1 MAVNSLNPRENRALH
16 LCAALFF
23 VASPLLIMLILSAL
37 AGQNMF
43 LAKPYLNDEVDY
55 WRVMYS
61 VKACGLNFGST
72 EHLVGYTAPIGPLGS
87 HGVSPLAAWLWYALL
102 LPWTDSAIVTA
113 GVIMLTAALALFTLI
128 ARPGTAQ
135 LFLLGLFTLL
145 FPPLVRYINLSMME
159 MPCYAGVIVYA
170 ALLFRYEKEH
180 SGALPKSRWVL
191 PALVICGLWCT
202 VLRMS
207 NVVLFFPAILIF
219 CDNKIS
225 WKLPGCLMLY
235 ALGVLAFNWC
245 FSLFVAPYPD
255 VLYGLMQS
263 DSLTELLRGL
273 YHNTVSNILHFLDPR
288 SDNSLPQAMARY
300 FYLLVLVFL
309 LIKTLLKKQSGK
321 ISFTWRW
328 EYFGVLMAGAGC
340 LALVVMIYFVFDWRD
355 YRTLAPMAYFMVL
368 WLLLRWQGE
377 GRSFRCALAAL
388 LVFGALMAPDSYRH
402 AAADDRF
409 FPDGSTGLDYSAL
422 FSEGPCTLGLYGYD
436 FSQALAKDVPPQVGI
451 CIGIFGED
459 SHGYGMDYILCR
471 PGDPSPS
478 EEYYSIA
485 GQMEGYGTLYQR
497 TH

>member
-1 MAVNSLNPRENRALH
+1 MATALAAKRRSRLQ

-23 VASPLLIMLILSAL
+23 VASPLIMMLVLSL
-37 AGQNMF
+37 LSGQNMF
-43 LAKPYLNDEVDY
+43 LAKPYLNDEIDY

-61 VKACGLNFGST
+61 VSEQGLHFGST

-102 LPWTDSAIVTA
+102 FPWSDSAIVIA
-113 GVIMLTAALALFTLI
+113 GVIMLTAAMALFVLI

-135 LFLLGLFTLL
+135 LFLMGLFTLL
-145 FPPLVRYINLSMME
+145 FPPLVRYINLSMLE
-159 MPCYAGVIVYA
+159 MPCYAGLIVYA

-180 SGALPKSRWVL
+180 SGALPKRRWTL
-191 PALVICGLWCT
+191 PALVLCGVWCT

-225 WKLPGCLMLY
+225 WKLLGCLVLY

-255 VLYGLMQS
+255 VLYNLMQS
-263 DSLTELLRGL
+263 DSLLELLRGL

-300 FYLLVLVFL
+300 FYLLALLFL
-309 LIKTLLKKQSGK
+309 LGKALFKTRQGRLRL
-321 ISFTWRW
+321 TWRW
-328 EYFGVLMAGAGC
+328 AYFGVFMAGAGC

-355 YRTLAPMAYFMVL
+355 YRTLAPMAYFLVL

-377 GRSFRCALAAL
+377 GRGFRCALAAL
-388 LVFGALMAPDSYRH
+388 LLFSALMAPDSYRH
-402 AAADDRF
+402 VAADDRF
-409 FPDGSTGLDYSAL
+409 FPDTSTGLDYSEL
-422 FSEGPCTLGLYGYD
+422 FPETPCTLGLYGYD
-436 FSQALAKDVPPQVGI
+436 YSQALARDVPPQVGI
-451 CIGIFGED
+451 CIGIFEED

-478 EEYYSIA
+478 PEYYSLS
-485 GQMEGYGTLYQR
+485 GQMEGYGLLYKR
-497 TH
+497 NR